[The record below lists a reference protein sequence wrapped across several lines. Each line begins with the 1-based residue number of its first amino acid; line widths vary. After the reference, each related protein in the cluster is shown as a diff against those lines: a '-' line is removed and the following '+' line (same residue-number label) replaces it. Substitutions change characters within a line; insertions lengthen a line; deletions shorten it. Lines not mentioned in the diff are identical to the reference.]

1 MATFVF
7 DTKWAEVLSECPA
20 EVRLEVYEAIIRY
33 ASTGTL
39 SDLKPLARMAFGF
52 VRLQIDEQ
60 AERMRLEASGRPL
73 VPISEKTGE
82 AAKGGIS
89 EKETENEKEKET
101 SPAPPLRKK
110 EKDKEKERQRKEA
123 NASLSPSSKEE
134 SDPVEEA
141 REKEFFVDW
150 AALAGYWN
158 ERRGV
163 MPRLTLWSERRKAAV
178 RARMRESGGLEAVR
192 AAIDKASESGFLQG
206 GNQRGFVADFDW
218 VMRPA
223 NFAKV
228 IDGNYDSRAGAAP
241 QALSTKRM
249 NYQAGW
255 NTNVKS

>member
-39 SDLKPLARMAFGF
+39 SELKPLARMAFGF

-60 AERMRLEASGRPL
+60 AERLRLEASGRPL
-73 VPISEKTGE
+73 IPISEKTDE
-82 AAKGGIS
+82 AAEGGIS
-89 EKETENEKEKET
+89 EKEEETEKEKKT
-101 SPAPPLRKK
+101 SPAPPLKNK
-110 EKDKEKERQRKEA
+110 EKDKEKERQRGEA
-123 NASLSPSSKEE
+123 YASLSSSSKEE
-134 SDPVEEA
+134 NDPFEEA
-141 REKEFFVDW
+141 REEKVFCDW
-150 AALAGYWN
+150 AALAAYWN
-158 ERRGV
+158 ERRGL
-163 MPRLTLWSERRKAAV
+163 MPRLSVWSERRKAAV
-178 RARMRESGGLEAVR
+178 RARIREAGGLEAVR
-192 AAIDKASESGFLQG
+192 AAIDKAAESDFLQG
-206 GNQRGFVADFDW
+206 KNQRGFVADFDW

-228 IDGNYDSRAGAAP
+228 IDGNYDRRTAAP

-255 NTNVKS
+255 NTNEKS